1 MTRLEKMEYY
11 GNKIEKLIKELDVLC
26 PDYAYYLK
34 NKERYLREKEKFER
48 NESAG
53 NRNNLTISV
62 DRYETYLAIFMLI
75 RSKY

>member
-34 NKERYLREKEKFER
+34 NKEMYEIKVY
-48 NESAG
+48 NSA
-53 NRNNLTISV
+53 
-62 DRYETYLAIFMLI
+62 
-75 RSKY
+75 K